1 MEGFFDLPS
10 GRCGLIMEGGRFIL
24 MRAAA
29 TLWEFLGLGRSE
41 GRTQR
46 PSPAWVE
53 AETETVRKIVEV
65 LGQMEP
71 DRARYIAAFAYL
83 LSRVAR
89 ADLNTSA
96 VETRA
101 MEGIVKERGG
111 LSEEQ
116 AALVVQ
122 IAKNQNRLFGA
133 TENFL
138 VAREFDRIATRD
150 QKLALLHCLFA
161 VSSAD
166 KSISAT
172 EDHEIREIAR
182 ELKLDHSDYIDVRLT
197 FREYLSV
204 LKNPP
209 AGEP

>member
-1 MEGFFDLPS
+1 
-10 GRCGLIMEGGRFIL
+10 
-24 MRAAA
+24 MRATV
-29 TLWEFLGLGRSE
+29 TLWEFLGLTKSE
-41 GRTQR
+41 GRQKR
-46 PSPAWVE
+46 PRADWAS

-71 DRARYIAAFAYL
+71 ERARYIAAFAYL

-89 ADLNTSA
+89 ADLKTSA
-96 VETRA
+96 EETRA
-101 MEGIVKERGG
+101 MERIVRERGG

-122 IAKNQNRLFGA
+122 IAKNQNKLFGA

-138 VAREFDRIATRD
+138 VGREFDRIATRE
-150 QKLALLHCLFA
+150 QKIALLHCLYA

-166 KSISAT
+166 KSISAA

-182 ELKLDHSDYIDVRLT
+182 ELKLDHSDYIDVRLA

-209 AGEP
+209 GSEF

>member
-1 MEGFFDLPS
+1 
-10 GRCGLIMEGGRFIL
+10 

-29 TLWEFLGLGRSE
+29 TLWEFLGFSKSE
-41 GRTQR
+41 SWHKR
-46 PSPAWVE
+46 PAAETGW
-53 AETETVRKIVEV
+53 AETETVRKIVAA

-71 DRARYIAAFAYL
+71 ERARYIAAFAYL

-89 ADLNTSA
+89 ADLDTSPE
-96 VETRA
+96 ETFA
-101 MEGIVKERGG
+101 MERIVGERGG
-111 LSEEQ
+111 LSKEQ

-122 IAKNQNRLFGA
+122 IARNQNQLFGA

-138 VAREFDRIATRD
+138 VGREFDKIATRE
-150 QKLALLHCLFA
+150 QKIALLHCLYA

-182 ELKLDHSDYIDVRLT
+182 ELRLDHSDYIDVRLAY
-197 FREYLSV
+197 RDYLSV
-204 LKNPP
+204 LKKPP
-209 AGEP
+209 SDEP